1 MFANSGHTVRG
12 VDIDA
17 SKIEG
22 ALRGEV
28 GAEEPGL
35 TDQLSQA
42 VAGGRLSAS
51 TSFSPADVF
60 VIAVPTPVSGDLT
73 PDISFVLNACRSVA
87 DHLTAGNLV
96 IVESTIPPGA
106 TVNDIAPALEQSGL
120 RAGQDFSIAYCPE
133 RVLPGNIM
141 AEIVGNDRI
150 IGGIDEHST
159 EMATG
164 LYRSFVTGQLH
175 QTNATTAEMVK
186 LAENTY
192 RDVNIA
198 LANTLANISE
208 SVGVSVWDVVEMANM
223 HPRVDIH
230 RPGPG
235 VGGHCIPVDP
245 WFLVSAGDSSAEL
258 IRTARTVNDAQPN
271 LIAQK
276 ALALAGGP
284 GTPRIAVLGAAYKPD
299 VSDARE
305 SPTSELVSVLSRSG
319 AVVTVHDPNVDSFD
333 PELTGTIQ
341 DAVDGAD
348 LVVVMVGHH
357 EYRSLEPSLIGS
369 RMRNQSVLDT
379 CNVLDREA
387 WTRSGFEFH
396 RYAEPD

>member
-28 GAEEPGL
+28 GTEEPGL

>member
-12 VDIDA
+12 VDVDA
-17 SKIEG
+17 SKVDSVQSGVAG
-22 ALRGEV
+22 AD
-28 GAEEPGL
+28 EPGL
-35 TDQLSQA
+35 TDRLKQA
-42 VAGGRLSAS
+42 LGDGRLSAS
-51 TSFSPADVF
+51 TSYSAADVF
-60 VIAVPTPVSGDLT
+60 VIAVPTPVSDDLT
-73 PDISFVLNACRSVA
+73 PDISFVLKACMSVA
-87 DHLTAGNLV
+87 DHLAAGNLV

-120 RAGQDFSIAYCPE
+120 TAGHDFSIAYCPE

-150 IGGIDEHST
+150 IGGIDESST

-175 QTNATTAEMVK
+175 QTTATTAEMVK

-192 RDVNIA
+192 RDVNVA

-245 WFLVSAGDSSAEL
+245 WFLVSADAPSAAL
-258 IRTARTVNDAQPN
+258 IRTARTVNDGQPE
-271 LIAQK
+271 LIARK
-276 ALALAGGP
+276 ALDLAGES

-305 SPTSELVSVLSRSG
+305 SPTRELVSVLSRSG
-319 AVVTVHDPNVDSFD
+319 AVVTVHDPNVGSFD
-333 PELTGTIQ
+333 PELSETIQ
-341 DAVDGAD
+341 DAIDGAD
-348 LVVVMVGHH
+348 LVVVMVGHD

-369 RMRNQSVLDT
+369 GMRTQSVLDT

-387 WTRSGFEFH
+387 WTRSGFGFH
-396 RYAEPD
+396 RYGEPD

>member
-28 GAEEPGL
+28 GTEEPGL

-333 PELTGTIQ
+333 PELTG
-341 DAVDGAD
+341 
-348 LVVVMVGHH
+348 
-357 EYRSLEPSLIGS
+357 S